1 MHSKKGENLGT
12 EVAYP
17 TIRTMLFV
25 ATCTFVMY
33 QKVHLLL
40 NNIVVVVVE
49 DVCELRK
56 CIEHRST
63 FQNYTIVTS
72 SMEVHTN
79 NCTVL
84 IN

>member
-1 MHSKKGENLGT
+1 MQYMYYALCS
-12 EVAYP
+12 Y
-17 TIRTMLFV
+17 
-25 ATCTFVMY
+25 TFVMY

-40 NNIVVVVVE
+40 NNSVVVVVE
-49 DVCELRK
+49 GVCELRE
-56 CIEHRST
+56 CIEHRSA
-63 FQNYTIVTS
+63 FQNPIVTS